1 MFAWR
6 SPHLLLLLLS
16 SWLSCIQLL
25 LKSPS
30 MMSMMIKSNWRCIL
44 NITELAKPT
53 TGWLLGSFFP
63 SNKAK
68 PGPRCFWHAPH
79 RQYQHPGVEWYGVL
93 GGWSWQA
100 KVPVKCHLFIS
111 IPLWKCTL
119 FLLGAGALI
128 IIFSDTGI
136 LWHPSHLRFLLV
148 NMQFFTDQLAISS
161 CTSCEIRGFSPAL
174 GYLSDAISNEEDL
187 AGGDWS

>member
-1 MFAWR
+1 
-6 SPHLLLLLLS
+6 
-16 SWLSCIQLL
+16 
-25 LKSPS
+25 
-30 MMSMMIKSNWRCIL
+30 MIKSNWRCIL

-63 SNKAK
+63 SNEAK

-79 RQYQHPGVEWYGVL
+79 RQYQHPGVEWYGVVRV
-93 GGWSWQA
+93 GDHDKQKFQWNVIYSY
-100 KVPVKCHLFIS
+100 LFH
-111 IPLWKCTL
+111 CVFVYT
-119 FLLGAGALI
+119 FLAGAISGYI

-136 LWHPSHLRFLLV
+136 LWHPSHLHLLLV
-148 NMQFFTDQLAISS
+148 NMQFFTDQLAISN